1 MSIASLYPSINPSLL
16 LDFANSKVL
25 DPRITF
31 SRTTTAT
38 YYDGVTTA
46 KAEENLVLYSQA
58 FDNAAWAKNGITVT
72 ANSVAAPDGTTTAET
87 IDDGTVNGYHEVT
100 QGFAPASGTNYT
112 ISVYAKQPASNSRR
126 YLNLSVWTGGSA
138 YAAAIFDLQTQAISS
153 GAQGSGYAIVSSSC
167 TETYSGSGWFRC
179 VLTVTSGSS
188 ATTYFSICTSNTATI
203 SSGNYGLITYT
214 GSNQQLYIWGAQLE
228 QRSSATAYTA
238 TTTQAITNYIPV
250 LQTASAGQA
259 RFDHNPTTGE
269 SLGLLIEE
277 ARTNVATY
285 SEDFGNA
292 AWSKGGSVVAA
303 PVVTTNQVIAPNGTL
318 TGDQVD
324 LPAVSGTNAFSL
336 IYFSFTASALAYT
349 GSFYL
354 KGKNGGEQIWINFT
368 KNGVNYTQTLCT
380 LTTSWQR
387 FSLSSTLTAG
397 GDNFQIGV
405 DLRDS
410 AQSAKSAQTFFIW
423 GAQLEAGSFATSYI
437 PTVASSVTRNAD
449 AASMTG
455 TNFSSWFNY
464 GAMTIYWEATGYYT
478 ASGAYEVL
486 DLDSGSNNGRIRT
499 RFVSSEQA
507 SQLDASSNL
516 TFSLDGGTV
525 TANSF
530 AKVAVGLTQNSQA
543 LSLNGG
549 AVVTATAPFTT
560 VPVPTAARIGTNWVP
575 SEFLNGTI
583 KKIAFYPVKATNAQL
598 QALTV

>member
-46 KAEENLVLYSQA
+46 KAEENLFTYSQE
-58 FDNAAWAKNGITVT
+58 FDNAAWSKALVTITSNAT
-72 ANSVAAPDGTTTAET
+72 TAPDGTSTADLAVANTT
-87 IDDGTVNGYHEVT
+87 NGDHSVVQSFT
-100 QGFAPASGTNYT
+100 FPADTTLT
-112 ISVYAKQPASNSRR
+112 ISCYMKAAGYDYGVIRHYSAGNGDVWASFNLSTGAVDSNSSGVTASIT
-126 YLNLSVWTGGSA
+126 SVGSSW
-138 YAAAIFDLQTQAISS
+138 Y
-153 GAQGSGYAIVSSSC
+153 
-167 TETYSGSGWFRC
+167 RC
-179 VLTVTSGSS
+179 VMTKTYSS
-188 ATTYFSICTSNTATI
+188 AT
-203 SSGNYGLITYT
+203 SGNSYGIRVANAGGIGTPFAGNGT
-214 GSNQQLYIWGAQLE
+214 SGIYIWGAQLE

-238 TTTQAITNYIPV
+238 TTSQAITNYIPV
-250 LQTASAGQA
+250 LQTAAAGQA

-336 IYFSFTASALAYT
+336 IYFPFTASALAYT

-455 TNFSSWFNY
+455 TNFSSWFNNGEGTVY
-464 GAMTIYWEATGYYT
+464 WDRRRTNTSANPEITIYNSTLATAFYNGSIAYINT
-478 ASGAYEVL
+478 APSGTIAASSL
-486 DLDSGSNNGRIRT
+486 ANGVT
-499 RFVSSEQA
+499 QA
-507 SQLDASSNL
+507 SITTGTGLTGTGSVKTAYAYKANDFAGSSNGQ
-516 TFSLDGGTV
+516 SAGTDTSGILQTGV
-525 TANSF
+525 DTLAFFTS
-530 AKVAVGLTQNSQA
+530 G
-543 LSLNGG
+543 LNGFQHLG
-549 AVVTATAPFTT
+549 KFAYY
-560 VPVPTAARIGTNWVP
+560 PTR
-575 SEFLNGTI
+575 L
-583 KKIAFYPVKATNAQL
+583 TNAQL